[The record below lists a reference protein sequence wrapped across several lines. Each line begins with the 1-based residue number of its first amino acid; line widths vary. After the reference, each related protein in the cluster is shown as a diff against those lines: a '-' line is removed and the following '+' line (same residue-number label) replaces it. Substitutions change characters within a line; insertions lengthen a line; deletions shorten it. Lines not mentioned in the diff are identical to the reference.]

1 MIWMGNF
8 FCIIRKLLLSIANL
22 AFTFQLAH
30 FTYLCRMEIT
40 TFADFGLQE
49 KILDVL
55 ADSNLFEPTPIQEKS
70 FKLILSGRDVMGIA
84 QTGTGKTLAY
94 LLPVL
99 KNWKYNKSGNPT
111 VLVLV
116 PTRELVVQ
124 VAEILENLTQNLTT
138 RVIGIYG
145 GKNIN
150 TQKLLF
156 NDGCDILV
164 GTPGRV
170 MDLAIDNAISLKE
183 VQKLVIDEFDE
194 MLNLGFR
201 PQLTH
206 IFEMMREKRQNI
218 LFSATMTEAVDAM
231 LDEYFANPVEI
242 SLAKSGTPLE
252 KIQQT
257 AYKVQNFNTKINLLQ
272 YLLTKHN
279 DFSKVL
285 IFCNNKKHADYLFTK
300 IDELFP
306 GAFDVIHSNKSQNY
320 RLSAMKKFEQEE
332 VRGLITTD
340 IMARGL
346 DISNITH
353 VINFEIPDVPEQYIH
368 RIGRT
373 GRADKEGNAI
383 SFVTKKEETLLLDIE
398 LLMDKEV
405 LFVEFPAEVKINPTK
420 IASEAEEV
428 VMKNAHT
435 VKLEEGGGAFH
446 EKKDKNK
453 KENWGGP
460 HKRKPAKKVGANRA
474 QQKTKSKAKRKK

>member
-1 MIWMGNF
+1 
-8 FCIIRKLLLSIANL
+8 
-22 AFTFQLAH
+22 
-30 FTYLCRMEIT
+30 MEKT
-40 TFADFGLQE
+40 TFADFELPE

-70 FKLILSGRDVMGIA
+70 LKPILSGRDVMGIA

-99 KNWKYNKSGNPT
+99 KTWKYNKSGNPT
-111 VLVLV
+111 VVILV

-124 VAEILENLTQNLTT
+124 VAEIVQNLSKNMTA

-164 GTPGRV
+164 GTPGRI
-170 MDLAIDNAISLKE
+170 MDLAIDNAISLRE
-183 VQKLVIDEFDE
+183 VQKLIIDEFDE
-194 MLNLGFR
+194 MLNLGFKA
-201 PQLTH
+201 QLTH
-206 IFEMMREKRQNI
+206 IFQMMKEKRQNI
-218 LFSATMTEAVDAM
+218 LFSATMTEAVDAL
-231 LDEYFANPVEI
+231 LDEYFAGPMEI

-252 KIQQT
+252 KIEQI
-257 AYKVQNFNTKINLLQ
+257 AYKVENFNTKINLLEH
-272 YLLTKHN
+272 LLKTDP

-285 IFCNNKKHADYLFTK
+285 VFCNNKKHADLLHSK
-300 IDELFP
+300 IEELFP
-306 GAFDVIHSNKSQNY
+306 EEFDVIHSNKSQNY
-320 RLSAMKKFEQEE
+320 RLNAMRSFENRE

-346 DISNITH
+346 DISDITH
-353 VINFEIPDVPEQYIH
+353 VINFEIPEVPEQYIH

-373 GRADKEGNAI
+373 GRADKDGIAV
-383 SFVTKKEETLLLDIE
+383 SLVTKDEEARLLDIE
-398 LLMDKEV
+398 VLMDKEV
-405 LFVEFPAEVKINPTK
+405 VMKDFPSVVKINPVK
-420 IASEAEEV
+420 IPSEKDEI

-460 HKRKPAKKVGANRA
+460 HARKLPKKIGANRA
-474 QQKTKSKAKRKK
+474 QQKAISKSKRKK

>member
-1 MIWMGNF
+1 
-8 FCIIRKLLLSIANL
+8 
-22 AFTFQLAH
+22 
-30 FTYLCRMEIT
+30 MEKM
-40 TFADFGLQE
+40 TFADFDLPE
-49 KILDVL
+49 KLLDVL
-55 ADSNLFEPTPIQEKS
+55 ADSNLFEPTPIQQKT
-70 FKLILSGRDVMGIA
+70 LNPILSGRDVMGIA

-99 KNWKYNKSGNPT
+99 KTWKYNKTGNPT
-111 VLVLV
+111 VLILV

-124 VAEILENLTQNLTT
+124 VAGIVTHLTQNLTA

-183 VQKLVIDEFDE
+183 VQKLIIDEFDE
-194 MLNLGFR
+194 MLNLGFKA
-201 PQLTH
+201 QLTH
-206 IFEMMREKRQNI
+206 IFQMMKEKRQNI
-218 LFSATMTEAVDAM
+218 LFSATMTEAVDA
-231 LDEYFANPVEI
+231 LLEEYFAGPVEI

-252 KIQQT
+252 KIEQT
-257 AYKVQNFNTKINLLQ
+257 AYKVENFNTKINLLAH
-272 YLLTKHN
+272 LLETEAE
-279 DFSKVL
+279 FSKVL

-306 GAFDVIHSNKSQNY
+306 GQFDVIHSNKSQNY
-320 RLSAMKKFEQEE
+320 RLNAMKSFEAQK

-346 DISNITH
+346 DISDITH
-353 VINFEIPDVPEQYIH
+353 VINFEIPEVPEQYIH

-373 GRADKEGNAI
+373 GRADKNGIAV
-383 SFVTKKEETLLLDIE
+383 SFITKDEESRLLEIE
-398 LLMDKEV
+398 LLMDRSVIMK
-405 LFVEFPAEVKINPTK
+405 EFPATVKINPVK
-420 IASEAEEV
+420 IASEKDEV

-460 HKRKPAKKVGANRA
+460 HARKIPKKVGSNRA
-474 QQKTKSKAKRKK
+474 HEKSKSKAKRKK

>member
-1 MIWMGNF
+1 ME
-8 FCIIRKLLLSIANL
+8 KL
-22 AFTFQLAH
+22 
-30 FTYLCRMEIT
+30 
-40 TFADFGLQE
+40 TFADFDLPV
-49 KILDVL
+49 KVLDVL
-55 ADSNLFEPTPIQEKS
+55 ADLELFEPTPIQEKS
-70 FKLILSGRDVMGIA
+70 LKPILSGRDVMGIA

-99 KNWKYNKSGNPT
+99 KTWKYSKSGNPT
-111 VLVLV
+111 VLILV

-124 VAEILENLTQNLTT
+124 VTEILEKLTENITA

-170 MDLAIDNAISLKE
+170 MDLSIDNAISLKE
-183 VQKLVIDEFDE
+183 VQKLIIDEFDE

-206 IFEMMREKRQNI
+206 IFEMMKEKRQNI
-218 LFSATMTEAVDAM
+218 LFSATMTEAVDEM
-231 LDEYFANPVEI
+231 LDEYFASPIEI

-257 AYKVQNFNTKINLLQ
+257 GYKVENFNTKINLLEH
-272 YLLTKHN
+272 LLKT
-279 DFSKVL
+279 DADMSKVL
-285 IFCNNKKHADYLFTK
+285 IFNNNKRHADLLFTK

-306 GAFDVIHSNKSQNY
+306 EQFDVIHSNKSQNY
-320 RLSAMKKFEQEE
+320 RLKAMKRFENEE

-340 IMARGL
+340 VMARGL
-346 DISNITH
+346 DISDITH
-353 VINFEIPDVPEQYIH
+353 VINFEVPDVPEQYIH

-373 GRADKEGNAI
+373 GRADKDGSAI
-383 SFVTKKEETLLLDIE
+383 TFVTKKEETLLLDIE
-398 LLMDKEV
+398 LLMDKE
-405 LFVEFPAEVKINPTK
+405 LQFIDFPEGVKINHKK
-420 IASEAEEV
+420 IAAEEEQI
-428 VMKNAHT
+428 VMKNPAR
-435 VKLEEGGGAFH
+435 VKLNEGGGAFH
-446 EKKDKNK
+446 DKKDKNK

-460 HKRKPAKKVGANRA
+460 SKRKEPKKFGANRA
-474 QQKTKSKAKRKK
+474 QQKAKSKAKRKK

>member
-1 MIWMGNF
+1 MD
-8 FCIIRKLLLSIANL
+8 
-22 AFTFQLAH
+22 Q
-30 FTYLCRMEIT
+30 Y
-40 TFADFGLQE
+40 TFAEFGLPE

-55 ADSNLFEPTPIQEKS
+55 ADLELFVPTPIQEKS
-70 FKLILSGRDVMGIA
+70 FKPILSGRDIMGIA

-99 KNWKYNKSGNPT
+99 KQWKYNKNGNPT

-124 VAEILENLTQNLTT
+124 VTEILEKLTENITA
-138 RVIGIYG
+138 RVIGVYG

-183 VQKLVIDEFDE
+183 VQKLIIDEFDE

-218 LFSATMTEAVDAM
+218 LFSATMTEAVDDM
-231 LDEYFANPVEI
+231 LEEYFASPIEI

-252 KIQQT
+252 KIEQT
-257 AYKVQNFNTKINLLQ
+257 GYKVENFNTKINLLKH
-272 YLLTKHN
+272 LLETEN
-279 DFSKVL
+279 DLSKVL
-285 IFCNNKKHADYLFTK
+285 IFNNNKRHADLLFTK

-306 GAFDVIHSNKSQNY
+306 GQFDVIHSNKSQNY
-320 RLSAMKKFEQEE
+320 RLKAMKSFENE
-332 VRGLITTD
+332 VIRGLITTD
-340 IMARGL
+340 VMARGL
-346 DISNITH
+346 DISDITH
-353 VINFEIPDVPEQYIH
+353 VINFEVPEVPEQYIH

-373 GRADKEGNAI
+373 GRADKDGKAI
-383 SFVTKKEETLLLDIE
+383 TFVTKKEEPLLLEIE
-398 LLMDKEV
+398 VLMDKE
-405 LFVEFPAEVKINPTK
+405 LTFIDFPLEVKIDPKK
-420 IASEAEEV
+420 IASEQEEIK
-428 VMKNAHT
+428 MKNAHT

-453 KENWGGP
+453 KVNLGGP
-460 HKRKPAKKVGANRA
+460 KVRYKPKSKPGGNRA
-474 QQKTKSKAKRKK
+474 QAKSKSKAKRKK

>member
-1 MIWMGNF
+1 
-8 FCIIRKLLLSIANL
+8 
-22 AFTFQLAH
+22 
-30 FTYLCRMEIT
+30 MEKM
-40 TFADFGLQE
+40 TFADFDLPE

-55 ADSNLFEPTPIQEKS
+55 ADSNLFEPTPIPHNTLS
-70 FKLILSGRDVMGIA
+70 PILSGRDVMGIA

-99 KNWKYNKSGNPT
+99 KTWKYNKSGNPT
-111 VLVLV
+111 VLILV

-124 VAEILENLTQNLTT
+124 VAGIVENLTQNITA

-145 GKNIN
+145 GKNIK

-156 NDGCDILV
+156 ANGCDILV

-183 VQKLVIDEFDE
+183 VQKLIIDEFDE
-194 MLNLGFR
+194 MLNLGFKA
-201 PQLTH
+201 QLTH
-206 IFEMMREKRQNI
+206 IFQMMKEKRQNI
-218 LFSATMTEAVDAM
+218 LFSATMTEAVDA
-231 LDEYFANPVEI
+231 LLFEYFANPVEI

-252 KIQQT
+252 KIEQIG
-257 AYKVQNFNTKINLLQ
+257 YKVENFNTKINLLEN
-272 YLLTKHN
+272 LLKTDA

-285 IFCNNKKHADYLFTK
+285 IFCNNKKHADLLYTK
-300 IDELFP
+300 IEELFP
-306 GAFDVIHSNKSQNY
+306 DQFDVIHSNKSQNY
-320 RLSAMKKFEQEE
+320 RLNAMRSFEKKE

-346 DISNITH
+346 DISDITH
-353 VINFEIPDVPEQYIH
+353 VINFEIPEVPEQYIH

-373 GRADKEGNAI
+373 GRADKTGIAVP
-383 SFVTKKEETLLLDIE
+383 FVSKNEESQLLDIE
-398 LLMDKEV
+398 ILMDKSV
-405 LFVEFPAEVKINPTK
+405 IIKEFPAEVKINPVK
-420 IASEAEEV
+420 IASEKDEV

-460 HKRKPAKKVGANRA
+460 HARKIPKKIGANRA
-474 QQKTKSKAKRKK
+474 QEKAKSKAKRKK

>member
-1 MIWMGNF
+1 ME
-8 FCIIRKLLLSIANL
+8 KL
-22 AFTFQLAH
+22 
-30 FTYLCRMEIT
+30 
-40 TFADFGLQE
+40 TFADFDLPV

-55 ADSNLFEPTPIQEKS
+55 ADMELFEPTPIQEKS
-70 FKLILSGRDVMGIA
+70 IKPILSGRDVMGIA

-99 KNWKYNKSGNPT
+99 KAWKYNKAGNPT

-124 VAEILENLTQNLTT
+124 VAEILEKLTVNTT
-138 RVIGIYG
+138 ARVIGIYG

-156 NDGCDILV
+156 NNGCDILV

-183 VQKLVIDEFDE
+183 VQRLIIDEFDE

-218 LFSATMTEAVDAM
+218 LFSATMTEAVDVM

-252 KIQQT
+252 KIEQT
-257 AYKVQNFNTKINLLQ
+257 AYKVENFNTKINLLEH
-272 YLLTKHN
+272 LLKTKT
-279 DFSKVL
+279 DMSKVL
-285 IFCNNKKHADYLFTK
+285 IFNNNKRHADLLFTK

-306 GAFDVIHSNKSQNY
+306 GQFDVIHSNKSQNY
-320 RLSAMKKFEQEE
+320 RLKAMKSFENEE
-332 VRGLITTD
+332 IRGLITTD
-340 IMARGL
+340 VMARGL

-353 VINFEIPDVPEQYIH
+353 VINFETPDIPEQYIH

-373 GRADKEGNAI
+373 GRADKDGKAI
-383 SFVTKKEETLLLDIE
+383 TFVTKKEEPLVLDIE
-398 LLMDKEV
+398 LLMDKE
-405 LFVEFPAEVKINPTK
+405 LIFHDFPEGVKINPAK
-420 IASEAEEV
+420 IASEKDEV
-428 VMKNAHT
+428 VMKNPVQ
-435 VKLEEGGGAFH
+435 VKLNEGGGAFH

-460 HKRKPAKKVGANRA
+460 SKRKEPKKFGANRA
-474 QQKTKSKAKRKK
+474 QQKAISKSKRKK

>member
-1 MIWMGNF
+1 MTN
-8 FCIIRKLLLSIANL
+8 K
-22 AFTFQLAH
+22 
-30 FTYLCRMEIT
+30 T
-40 TFADFGLQE
+40 TFADFDIPE

-55 ADSNLFEPTPIQEKS
+55 ADLDLFEPTPIQEKS
-70 FKLILSGRDVMGIA
+70 IGPILSGRDVMGIA

-99 KNWKYNKSGNPT
+99 KQWKYNKNNNPT
-111 VLVLV
+111 VLILV

-124 VAEILENLTQNLTT
+124 VAGILEKLTENITA

-156 NDGCDILV
+156 NNGCDILV

-206 IFEMMREKRQNI
+206 IFEMMKPKRQNI
-218 LFSATMTEAVDAM
+218 LFSATMTESVDAM
-231 LDEYFANPVEI
+231 LEEYFAGPIEI

-252 KIQQT
+252 KIEQT
-257 AYKVQNFNTKINLLQ
+257 GYKVENFNTKVNLLEH
-272 YLLTKHN
+272 LLKIN
-279 DFSKVL
+279 DDFSKVL
-285 IFCNNKKHADYLFTK
+285 IFCNNKKHADLLFTK
-300 IDELFP
+300 INEIFTDE
-306 GAFDVIHSNKSQNY
+306 FDVIHSNKSQNY
-320 RLSAMKKFEQEE
+320 RLNAMRKFESEE
-332 VRGLITTD
+332 LRGIITTD

-353 VINFEIPDVPEQYIH
+353 VINFEISEVPEQYIH

-373 GRADKEGNAI
+373 GRADKDGKAV
-383 SFVTKKEETLLLDIE
+383 SFITKKEEKLLLDIE
-398 LLMDKEV
+398 LLMDKELTMV
-405 LFVEFPAEVKINPTK
+405 DFPENVKINPAK
-420 IASEAEEV
+420 IASEQEEV
-428 VMKNAHT
+428 VMKNPVQ
-435 VKLEEGGGAFH
+435 VKLYEGGGAFH
-446 EKKDKNK
+446 EKKEKNK

-460 HKRKPAKKVGANRA
+460 SKRKAPKKYGANRA
-474 QQKTKSKAKRKK
+474 QQKAISKAKKKK